1 VKRITREKCIDVIYK
16 NMPENRYVLLDR
28 DGVINHDSD
37 DFIKSPEE
45 WLPIE
50 GSLEAIALLNA
61 KGYKV
66 VVITNQSGVARG
78 LFDATMLE
86 KIHAKMQRMT
96 AEKGGKIDA
105 IYFCP
110 HGPNDNCNCRKPKSG
125 LLEAFA
131 YDKNVSLTGMAVIGD
146 SLRDLQ
152 SAQAVGA
159 SPILVKTG
167 KGQKTLTENPNLNI
181 PVFENLYDAAKHLS
195 SRSQT

>member
-1 VKRITREKCIDVIYK
+1 
-16 NMPENRYVLLDR
+16 MPENRYVLLDR
-28 DGVINHDSD
+28 DGVINQDSD

-50 GSLEAIALLNA
+50 GSLEAIALFNEHD
-61 KGYKV
+61 YKV

-78 LFDATMLE
+78 LFDTAMLE

-110 HGPNDNCNCRKPKSG
+110 HGPDDDCNCRKPKPG

-131 YDKNVSLTGMAVIGD
+131 TDHHVSLNGIPVIGD

-167 KGQKTLTENPNLNI
+167 KGLKTLDKNPNLNI
-181 PVFENLYDAAKHLS
+181 PVFENLYDAAKQIT
-195 SRSQT
+195 SRP

>member
-1 VKRITREKCIDVIYK
+1 
-16 NMPENRYVLLDR
+16 MPENRYVLLDR

-50 GSLEAIALLNA
+50 GSLEAIALLNEH
-61 KGYKV
+61 GYKV
-66 VVITNQSGVARG
+66 VVITNQSGLARG
-78 LFDATMLE
+78 LFDTAMLE

-110 HGPNDNCNCRKPKSG
+110 HGPDDDCNCRKPKPG
-125 LLEAFA
+125 LLESFA
-131 YDKNVSLTGMAVIGD
+131 SDKNVNLSGMAVIGD
-146 SLRDLQ
+146 SLRDIQ

-167 KGQKTLTENPNLNI
+167 KGQQTLHKNPHLNI
-181 PVFENLYDAAKHLS
+181 PVFENLYDAAKHIT
-195 SRSQT
+195 SRS

>member
-1 VKRITREKCIDVIYK
+1 
-16 NMPENRYVLLDR
+16 MPENRYVLLDR

-50 GSLEAIALLNA
+50 GSLEAIALLNEH
-61 KGYKV
+61 GYKV
-66 VVITNQSGVARG
+66 VVITNQSGVARS
-78 LFDATMLE
+78 LFDASMLE

-96 AEKGGKIDA
+96 EQKGGKIDA

-110 HGPNDNCNCRKPKSG
+110 HGPDDDCNCRKPKPG
-125 LLEAFA
+125 LLEQFA
-131 YDKNVSLTGMAVIGD
+131 ADNHVSLNGIAVIGD

-152 SAQAVGA
+152 SAQAAGA

-167 KGQKTLTENPNLNI
+167 KGQKTLDKNPNLNI
-181 PVFENLYDAAKHLS
+181 PIFENLYDAAKHIT
-195 SRSQT
+195 RQ